1 MTFFGVDIRNKI
13 VRTVVCCLVCGV
25 VQIQYSTINCIY
37 SFKLGT
43 RQYLDVPDEAKAV
56 FINSISTASNIK
68 LAFACMNVDESS
80 ASAISA
86 GQLYHEKQQMQLCLM
101 HTLNTLLQRSNY
113 DINVLIAALET
124 KNLMLNWFDSRRSTA
139 CLDFSKI
146 FGFIFNTTSRGLIPF
161 WTGHHWFTVRQI
173 GVAGFFNFDS
183 KLNEPMPINDFVAFS
198 DSLLAKGAQLMVVVE
213 PQNAKSYLLNS
224 KCLV

>member
-68 LAFACMNVDESS
+68 LAFACVGNIIIYI
-80 ASAISA
+80 ASI
-86 GQLYHEKQQMQLCLM
+86 
-101 HTLNTLLQRSNY
+101 
-113 DINVLIAALET
+113 
-124 KNLMLNWFDSRRSTA
+124 
-139 CLDFSKI
+139 
-146 FGFIFNTTSRGLIPF
+146 
-161 WTGHHWFTVRQI
+161 
-173 GVAGFFNFDS
+173 
-183 KLNEPMPINDFVAFS
+183 
-198 DSLLAKGAQLMVVVE
+198 
-213 PQNAKSYLLNS
+213 
-224 KCLV
+224 

>member
-101 HTLNTLLQRSNY
+101 HTLNTLLQRSEFKKV
-113 DINVLIAALET
+113 DLDCIAE
-124 KNLMLNWFDSRRSTA
+124 NLHSSRWFNRHRSMFG
-139 CLDFSKI
+139 LDFRFHI
-146 FGFIFNTTSRGLIPF
+146 QYHIAWFNTVLDRTSLVYCKANRCCRI
-161 WTGHHWFTVRQI
+161 
-173 GVAGFFNFDS
+173 FNFDS